1 MGPCRRQ
8 LRSLPLADNMD
19 IPSYSSS
26 GALTREHYTL
36 VRNVE
41 LAASESDADQYIFAE
56 VQTIRRRIGQSSV
69 SSVRG
74 FLALDAFGAHSTAR
88 V

>member
-1 MGPCRRQ
+1 
-8 LRSLPLADNMD
+8 MD

-41 LAASESDADQYIFAE
+41 LAPSESDADQYIFVE
-56 VQTIRRRIGQSSV
+56 VQTVRRRLGQSGV
-69 SSVRG
+69 SSVREL
-74 FLALDAFGAHSTAR
+74 LALNAIGAHSTMCVYRGNVENA
-88 V
+88 